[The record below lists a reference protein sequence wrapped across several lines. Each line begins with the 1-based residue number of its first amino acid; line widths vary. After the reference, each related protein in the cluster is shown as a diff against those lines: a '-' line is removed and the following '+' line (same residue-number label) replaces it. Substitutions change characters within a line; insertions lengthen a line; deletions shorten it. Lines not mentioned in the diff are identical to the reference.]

1 VVNGILTRMTEPTRP
16 LPDAPAEATDSAP
29 AAVNIT
35 RLVAEAMSKSGI
47 LWIRLPGGDTHPAWF
62 VWHDDG
68 DERGTGP
75 AAYVISGIGE
85 QPLPWLPAEVDLL
98 LRSKDSGGRLL
109 TIGATVREIAPT
121 DDAWEAAA
129 AVLRPERLN
138 LVGTTEDVDT
148 RWRQG
153 CTIHVLTPH
162 GRPTEQPGAYAA
174 EPGSRRIAPAKA
186 ASARWRPWHWRGRPQ
201 SRRGTR

>member
-1 VVNGILTRMTEPTRP
+1 MTEPTRP

-85 QPLPWLPAEVDLL
+85 QPLPWLPAEVEATTSDAVAPQPAPGTAQP
-98 LRSKDSGGRLL
+98 RRHHGGRRHALAAGL
-109 TIGATVREIAPT
+109 HDPRPHPPRATHRATRSVCRGARFPSDRPREGRDGALAPL
-121 DDAWEAAA
+121 ALARAA
-129 AVLRPERLN
+129 AV
-138 LVGTTEDVDT
+138 
-148 RWRQG
+148 
-153 CTIHVLTPH
+153 
-162 GRPTEQPGAYAA
+162 
-174 EPGSRRIAPAKA
+174 PARHPVRSH
-186 ASARWRPWHWRGRPQ
+186 ASLA
-201 SRRGTR
+201 

>member
-1 VVNGILTRMTEPTRP
+1 MTEPTRP

-85 QPLPWLPAEVDLL
+85 QPLPWL
-98 LRSKDSGGRLL
+98 

-121 DDAWEAAA
+121 DDAWDAAA

-186 ASARWRPWHWRGRPQ
+186 ATARWRPWHWRGRPQ